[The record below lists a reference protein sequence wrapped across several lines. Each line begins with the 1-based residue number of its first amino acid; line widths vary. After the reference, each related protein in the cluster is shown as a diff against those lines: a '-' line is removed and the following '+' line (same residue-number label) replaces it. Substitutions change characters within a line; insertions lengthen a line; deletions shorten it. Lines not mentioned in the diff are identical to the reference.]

1 MRGVPMERRAMS
13 KRALKRRS
21 KAVVPALGITGL
33 FLSLAS
39 GATASTGEAT
49 TNLTATSQPHEL
61 FLAEE
66 EIFDSSLSTF
76 YTFEK
81 ENAGANSLAQ
91 NLKLAAGCGAGCG
104 CTCGCAC
111 AGVSCGSQPTWTP
124 PAQPTWTTKPQ
135 HSRPPRPHGQRR
147 LKQKK

>member
-1 MRGVPMERRAMS
+1 
-13 KRALKRRS
+13 LKRRS

-66 EIFDSSLSTF
+66 EVFDSSLSTF
-76 YTFEK
+76 YTFDK

-91 NLKLAAGCGAGCG
+91 NLKLATGCGAGCG
-104 CTCGCAC
+104 CSCGCAC
-111 AGVSCGSQPTWTP
+111 AGVSCGGQPTWTP
-124 PAQPTWTTKPQ
+124 PAQPTWTAKPR
-135 HSRPPRPHGQRR
+135 HSPRPPHPHGQRR
-147 LKQKK
+147 LKEKK

>member
-1 MRGVPMERRAMS
+1 YARGCAVPMERCAMS
-13 KRALKRRS
+13 RRALKRRS

-66 EIFDSSLSTF
+66 ESFDRSLSTF

-91 NLKLAAGCGAGCG
+91 NLKLAAGCGTG
-104 CTCGCAC
+104 CGCAC

-124 PAQPTWTTKPQ
+124 PAQPTRTAKPQ